1 MSSLQQPIHSGFN
14 AASTAA
20 EVIQGIDLKGKTAIV
35 TGGYSGLGLETV
47 RVLLAAG
54 AEVIVP
60 ARDVARAQAQ
70 MGEVKGAQVWPMDLL
85 DPQSIDAFAER
96 FLASHKTLHILINNA
111 GIMALPELSLDAR
124 GYELQFATNH
134 LGHFQLV
141 ARLWPALK
149 AANGARIV
157 SLSSR
162 GHRFSSVVFEDI
174 NFTQRA
180 YDPWLAY
187 GQSKTANVLFA
198 VELDRLGQEHGIR
211 AFAVH
216 PGGIVDTNLAK
227 HIDAGEFRAMGH
239 AMGLLD
245 ANDQPII
252 DPFNGL
258 KTVQQGAST
267 QTWCATS
274 PSLQGMGG
282 VYCED
287 TEVAVLMPELDGA
300 NLNSSMA
307 GFAQG
312 GVKAYALDAE
322 SAKRLWALSE
332 EMMGVSLSA

>member
-60 ARDVARAQAQ
+60 ARDIARAQTQ
-70 MGEVKGAQVWPMDLL
+70 MGAVQGAQVWAMDLL

-96 FLASHKTLHILINNA
+96 FLASHKTLHVLINNA

-227 HIDAGEFRAMGH
+227 HIDLEEFRAMGV
-239 AMGLLD
+239 LD
-245 ANDQPII
+245 ADSKPII

-258 KTVQQGAST
+258 KNVQQGAST
-267 QTWCATS
+267 QVWCATNS
-274 PSLQGMGG
+274 ALNGLGG

-287 TEVAVLMPELDGA
+287 TEVAVLMLEPKAGDFSLTME
-300 NLNSSMA
+300 

-322 SAKRLWALSE
+322 SAKRLWAVSE
-332 EMMGVSLSA
+332 DMTGVSLSA

>member
-20 EVIQGIDLKGKTAIV
+20 KVIQGIDLKGKTAIV

-70 MGEVKGAQVWPMDLL
+70 MGEVKGAHVWSMDLL

-96 FLASHKTLHILINNA
+96 FLASHQALHILINNA

-198 VELDRLGQEHGIR
+198 VELDRIGQEHGIR

-227 HIDAGEFRAMGH
+227 HIDLEEFRAMGV
-239 AMGLLD
+239 LD
-245 ANDQPII
+245 ADSKPII

-258 KTVQQGAST
+258 KNVQQGAST
-267 QTWCATS
+267 QVWCATS
-274 PSLQGMGG
+274 PTLNDMGG

-300 NLNSSMA
+300 NLSSSMA

-322 SAKRLWALSE
+322 SAKRLWVVSE
-332 EMMGVSLSA
+332 DMTGVSLSA